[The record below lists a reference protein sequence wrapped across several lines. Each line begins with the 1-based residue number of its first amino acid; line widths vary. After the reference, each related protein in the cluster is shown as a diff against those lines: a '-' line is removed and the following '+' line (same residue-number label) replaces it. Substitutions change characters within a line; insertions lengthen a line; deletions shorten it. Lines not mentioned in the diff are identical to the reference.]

1 MHFKEKD
8 DFIEMPN
15 GIFTAKG
22 EWFHVTKE
30 AIEKNIPGF
39 FDEFSLSEIVE
50 KAHVWID
57 SSRQVTTIITM
68 VLAFFIDAWIALFAG
83 VAFYFIWDKNKSA
96 FTGKWSTK
104 LIWLLT
110 REVIPVLLAVAAIS
124 NLGNQELYL
133 RMAGLFVFFL
143 ALRFGLMKKIS
154 RKLFEKDSTQ
164 KLTLNDRLMLM
175 LTTKLAIAE
184 NLQVSGIRGME
195 EQVFS
200 IVTRQKK
207 KSKKKRENEG

>member
-15 GIFTAKG
+15 GIFTARG
-22 EWFHVTKE
+22 EWFHITKDS
-30 AIEKNIPGF
+30 IENNIPGF
-39 FDEFSLSEIVE
+39 FDEFSLSEIVK
-50 KAHVWID
+50 KAHVWVD
-57 SSRQVTTIITM
+57 SSRQITTIVTM
-68 VLAFFIDAWIALFAG
+68 VLAFFIDAWLALG
-83 VAFYFIWDKNKSA
+83 LGLLFYFFWEKNKSA

-104 LIWLLT
+104 LMWLFT

-124 NLGNQELYL
+124 NLGNQELYF
-133 RMAGLFVFFL
+133 RMAALFVFFL
-143 ALRFGLMKKIS
+143 GLRFGLLKKLS
-154 RKLFEKDSTQ
+154 RKLFEKEDS
-164 KLTLNDRLMLM
+164 KSLSLNDRLILM

-184 NLQVSGIRGME
+184 KLTVPGIRGME

-207 KSKKKRENEG
+207 KGKKKRENAG